1 MKRKLF
7 IPVICA
13 VLSMAPSVNA
23 NAALG
28 GGTSGTCSWLISNDS
43 LLTISPTD
51 GVSGTLDGHDWTS
64 SSYRYR
70 VNKVVVAS
78 GVKAPSSL
86 TSYFKGLANCTE
98 MDLTNLDV
106 SNVTSLDSTFY
117 GCFDL
122 VSLKGI
128 ENWDVSNVTDL
139 SYTFLACCE
148 LTSLDCIANWDVSN
162 VIILIG
168 TFGGCSSLVSL
179 DLSGWDVSNV
189 TSLQSTFSSCS
200 SLTSLDCIK
209 NWDVSKVTTMDRA
222 FFSCKSLTS
231 LDLSSWNV
239 SDLTSL
245 EETFYY
251 CSSLAS
257 LKGLENWDVSKVTT
271 MDRAF
276 SYCSSLTSLDC
287 IKNWDVSNVT
297 SLQSTFSSCSSLTS
311 LDCIKNWDVS
321 NVTTLESTFYKCKSL
336 TSLDLSS
343 WNPARAYLKV
353 TFYGCSSLISLDL
366 SGLSNVVGFYSSNSS
381 SSQTKS
387 VFDGC
392 TSLETLKTP
401 VSIYNDAALSLP
413 YTMYD
418 WDNYNAEYT
427 RLPGDNLTLHKT
439 IGDATAITHAEAE
452 EAAGAMY
459 FNAAGQRIKGAQHGL
474 NIVKMSNGKTKKMY
488 VK

>member
-209 NWDVSKVTTMDRA
+209 NWDVS
-222 FFSCKSLTS
+222 
-231 LDLSSWNV
+231 
-239 SDLTSL
+239 
-245 EETFYY
+245 
-251 CSSLAS
+251 
-257 LKGLENWDVSKVTT
+257 
-271 MDRAF
+271 
-276 SYCSSLTSLDC
+276 
-287 IKNWDVSNVT
+287 
-297 SLQSTFSSCSSLTS
+297 
-311 LDCIKNWDVS
+311 